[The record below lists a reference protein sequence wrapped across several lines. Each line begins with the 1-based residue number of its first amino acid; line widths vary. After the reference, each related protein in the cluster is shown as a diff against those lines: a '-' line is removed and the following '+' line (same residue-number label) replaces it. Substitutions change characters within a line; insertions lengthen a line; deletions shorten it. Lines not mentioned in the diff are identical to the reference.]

1 MKGYTMDD
9 QGKAV
14 AIICTK
20 PPPGF
25 VVLTIQESDLRKLLQ
40 RALNTWADAPK
51 HLIALADELGD

>member
-1 MKGYTMDD
+1 MDD